1 VAAGTIEY
9 SSSAGRGV
17 IVAAVLGSGM
27 AMLDGTVVNVA
38 LKTIGKELHASLAE
52 LQWITNGYLL
62 LLASLILLGG
72 ALGDRLGRRRVF
84 LVGVVWFAGASVLC
98 GVAPDPTTLIAAR
111 VLQGIGGA
119 LLTPGSLAII
129 EAVFVPRDRGRAI
142 GAWSGLGSIAAAIGP
157 FVGGALVQYADWR
170 WIFLIN
176 APLAAL
182 TVVVGLRYV
191 PETRAGSDGPF
202 DVLGAFLAAV
212 FLGGLT
218 YCLIEWHSELA
229 LPALGIGIV
238 SGVGFVVVEHRS
250 SHPMMPLEMFAS
262 RNFSAANAMTL
273 LVYAALG
280 AVMFFLV
287 IDLQTVLGY
296 GALEAGAATLPLTL
310 IMLLLAARGGELGAR
325 IGPRI
330 PMTVGPLV
338 MAVGVAWLSL
348 LGPGTSYWWGVLPP
362 LCVFGVGLALMVA
375 PLTMTV
381 LAAAPDERAGVASGV
396 NNAVARAGSLLAVAA
411 LPVAVGLGGDQY
423 ADPVA
428 FDSAYSEA
436 MLICAGLLALGGI
449 VSWITITR
457 GPVVAEDAHTVGGPD
472 AGSMAEP
479 TPPGHQL
486 DCPTRGR

>member
-1 VAAGTIEY
+1 VSAGTIEY
-9 SSSAGRGV
+9 SSAAGRGV
-17 IVAAVLGSGM
+17 VLAAVLGSGM

-38 LKTIGKELHASLAE
+38 LKTIGKDLDASLAQ

-84 LVGVVWFAGASVLC
+84 NIGVVWFAAASILC
-98 GVAPDPTTLIAAR
+98 GLAPNATTLIGAR

-129 EAVFVPRDRGRAI
+129 EAVFTPSDRGRAI
-142 GAWSGLGSIAAAIGP
+142 GSWSGLGSIAAAIGP
-157 FVGGALVQYADWR
+157 FIGGGLVQYANWR

-176 APLAAL
+176 APIAAV
-182 TVVVGLRYV
+182 TIVVALKFV
-191 PETRAGSDGPF
+191 PETRAESEGRF
-202 DVLGAFLAAV
+202 DIPGAALAAV

-218 YCLIEWHSELA
+218 YWLIEWRTTYALA
-229 LPALGIGIV
+229 ALGIGIV
-238 SGVGFVVVEHRS
+238 AGAAFLLVEHRTA
-250 SHPMMPLEMFAS
+250 HPMMPLGMFAS

-280 AVMFFLV
+280 AIVFFLV

-296 GALEAGAATLPLTL
+296 GALEAGIATLPLTV
-310 IMLLLAARGGELGAR
+310 IMLFLAARGGALGAR

-330 PMTVGPLV
+330 PMTVGPMV

-348 LGPGTSYWWGVLPP
+348 VGPGTSYWTGVLPP
-362 LCVFGVGLALMVA
+362 VVVFGLGLSLMVA

-381 LAAAPDERAGVASGV
+381 LAAAPDERAGIASGV

-411 LPVAVGLGGDQY
+411 LPVVVGIGGEQY

-428 FDSAYSEA
+428 FNAAYREA
-436 MLICAGLLALGGI
+436 TTVCAALLAGGGLLSGM
-449 VSWITITR
+449 TIR
-457 GPVVAEDAHTVGGPD
+457 NPE
-472 AGSMAEP
+472 
-479 TPPGHQL
+479 
-486 DCPTRGR
+486 R